1 MVKLYKT
8 TLEGSQTDV
17 DTASSTVRAIP
28 LALGVLPRAL
38 GLPALCK
45 AAHEGGERLS
55 LLERDARVQRGA
67 QPRTVA
73 ERRQRAEAHLATVE
87 RRGSELSG
95 WVGES
100 GVRGARTAET
110 AEGCVL

>member
-1 MVKLYKT
+1 MVKT
-8 TLEGSQTDV
+8 TLESQTD
-17 DTASSTVRAIP
+17 DTSSSTVRAIP
-28 LALGVLPRAL
+28 LALGVLPRVLPRAL

-73 ERRQRAEAHLATVE
+73 EGRQRAQAHLATGK

-100 GVRGARTAET
+100 GVRGARTAEA
-110 AEGCVL
+110 AEGSVL